1 MRILL
6 ILQCVYSFNLGNS
19 RHELQLS
26 REIINEVPSLK
37 YKFDLSEV
45 TELTHIYETLK
56 KKIDYLP
63 LVEHEMIKTSLALAY
78 ISHMTQ
84 NYNLGERFIE
94 HPVAVAKILAN
105 SCVDCEI
112 IISALLHD
120 VVENT
125 LVTLNNIHIIFGHD
139 VHRIVKGFSKISRL
153 EKKIEQNQKT
163 KDNKNLENDKLRLI
177 YMSEDWRV
185 IQVKLAEKLHNIRTM
200 SQEPIF
206 KQKKLATDALEI
218 YVPLAHRLGMHTI
231 KHEMEDLSFGYLR
244 PYEYDKTL
252 TAMKQRG
259 EYHTE
264 NFLYYSIQ
272 SIEELLV
279 DFKENYRMESRIKSV
294 YSTWIKVQNRG
305 DIRNIMDLVA
315 LRIIIDDGDNSSE
328 IAFEFLERIHSIW
341 DHIPRSFK
349 DYINNPKENGYQSL
363 HTTILIHNKPLE
375 IQIRT
380 SSMHKMAEFGKASHV
395 TYKESRLVP
404 WMKNVLR

>member
-1 MRILL
+1 
-6 ILQCVYSFNLGNS
+6 
-19 RHELQLS
+19 
-26 REIINEVPSLK
+26 
-37 YKFDLSEV
+37 
-45 TELTHIYETLK
+45 
-56 KKIDYLP
+56 
-63 LVEHEMIKTSLALAY
+63 
-78 ISHMTQ
+78 
-84 NYNLGERFIE
+84 
-94 HPVAVAKILAN
+94 
-105 SCVDCEI
+105 
-112 IISALLHD
+112 
-120 VVENT
+120 ENT

-328 IAFEFLERIHSIW
+328 IAFEFLERIH
-341 DHIPRSFK
+341 
-349 DYINNPKENGYQSL
+349 
-363 HTTILIHNKPLE
+363 
-375 IQIRT
+375 
-380 SSMHKMAEFGKASHV
+380 
-395 TYKESRLVP
+395 
-404 WMKNVLR
+404 